1 MQALR
6 SSSGMGLPA
15 VAAPRARS
23 LSAMQL
29 RNGKFRNLEML
40 LPRLAD
46 FLLIG
51 SIAAMAR
58 MSSHFWQVSR
68 SLWERMLLARGFTK
82 LSAFSLTLADIIRL
96 EHWGGQY
103 WDVWR
108 QGGPKR
114 EYRCMLR
121 HWQYGTTVLL
131 SGTSNGWFEFQV
143 QANDWPQIFYSSGVC
158 GKAGMFANLG
168 EHSELELDISQ
179 IPPGSRPLLEIPV
192 DAATWWRWKFAGDGC
207 LTILYGPPAAS
218 TKKRLV
224 FTSTGFSAF
233 MDSCESEPAIVVDCG
248 RIIYNERLGE
258 EHHQDSATEV

>member
-1 MQALR
+1 MHSLR
-6 SSSGMGLPA
+6 SSSLGPGLPSGA
-15 VAAPRARS
+15 VSKTRS
-23 LSAMQL
+23 VSMTQSA
-29 RNGKFRNLEML
+29 KEFRNLEWL

-46 FLLIG
+46 FLFIG
-51 SIAAMAR
+51 NIAAMAR
-58 MSSHFWQVSR
+58 MSSHSWQVVQT
-68 SLWERMLLARGFTK
+68 LWARMMLARGFTK
-82 LSAFSLTLADIIRL
+82 LSMVSLSLDDIIRL
-96 EHWGGQY
+96 EQWGGQY

-108 QGGPKR
+108 RAGPKR

-143 QANDWPQIFYSSGVC
+143 QAHDRPQIFYSSGVC

-179 IPPGSRPLLEIPV
+179 MAAGSRPLLEIPF
-192 DAATWWRWKFAGDGC
+192 DAATWWRWKLVGDGC
-207 LTILYGPPAAS
+207 LTVLYGPPAN

-233 MDSCESEPAIVVDCG
+233 MDSCESEPAIVVDRG
-248 RIIYNERLGE
+248 
-258 EHHQDSATEV
+258 ATEGLSLS